1 MRKEDFVDADFL
13 LIRKIKQGEEKAFDL
28 FIRKYYKEILTYCNY
43 HCFDKEYAED
53 LTQETFERFFAKVSD
68 YHYIGKTKNYLYTIS
83 GNLCRDFYK
92 KKKEIP
98 IKDMELSEKTEP
110 VEHQMSDVVNKLT
123 LEWAL
128 KQLPNEFHE
137 VLTLYYFQELKL
149 KEIADVLKISLPLVK
164 YRLKQAK
171 IQLEKLLREEEIYES
186 GRTTYEL

>member
-1 MRKEDFVDADFL
+1 MDADFL
-13 LIRKIKQGEEKAFDL
+13 LIRKIKQGDEKAFDL

-43 HCFDKEYAED
+43 HCFDKGYAED
-53 LTQETFERFFAKVSD
+53 LTQETFARFFEKVSD
-68 YHYIGKTKNYLYTIS
+68 YHYKGKTKNYLYTIS

-98 IKDMELSEKTEP
+98 IKDMELSEKIEP
-110 VEHQMSDVVNKLT
+110 VEHQMSEVENKLT
-123 LEWAL
+123 IEWAL

-137 VLTLYYFQELKL
+137 VLILYYFQELKL

-171 IQLEKLLREEEIYES
+171 IQLGKLLGEEGIYEF